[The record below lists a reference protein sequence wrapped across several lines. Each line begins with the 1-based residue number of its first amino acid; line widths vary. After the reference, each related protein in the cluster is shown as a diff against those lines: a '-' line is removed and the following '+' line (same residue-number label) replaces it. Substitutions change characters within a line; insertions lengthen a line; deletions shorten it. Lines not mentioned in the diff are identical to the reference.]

1 MMCQKEAITLRFL
14 MDLLYYLGLC
24 FPYLRKNL
32 YLFLDYL
39 VPDYQA
45 TGAAM
50 GVSTAQNVT
59 TTLDSF
65 LGAGLT
71 AVWVGLLGLSLIT
84 TGLFYSLLE
93 VFFDCLSSKN
103 LA

>member
-1 MMCQKEAITLRFL
+1 
-14 MDLLYYLGLC
+14 
-24 FPYLRKNL
+24 
-32 YLFLDYL
+32 
-39 VPDYQA
+39 
-45 TGAAM
+45 M

-84 TGLFYSLLE
+84 TGLVLQSARSLLRLLIVKE
-93 VFFDCLSSKN
+93 FGLD
-103 LA
+103 